1 MTLDNVI
8 LKNYPEEKTALC
20 STMKRQGAAAVKVE
34 LWIEAK
40 GHFHGFKD

>member
-1 MTLDNVI
+1 MTLDSVI
-8 LKNYPEEKTALC
+8 LKICPEEKTALC

-40 GHFHGFKD
+40 GHFQVCD